1 MKEYF
6 GAIDEYQPLW
16 GSWRV
21 EELIEQ
27 GNYSKVYR
35 VCKEEWGR
43 RYISTVKFMSFSV
56 GSSDIK
62 EAQIIGI
69 DAAVMPEYFK
79 SLVGSI
85 QNEIELM
92 YKLRGN
98 SNIVTYEDHGIYEKK
113 DNSGWDVLI
122 RMEFLEPLPDFIEGH
137 KLDRFKAVKLGIDIC
152 KALEAC
158 VREDIIHRDI
168 RDSSIFISPKGE
180 FKLGNFCM
188 AKEFSQVRRPALAI
202 PSPLYMAPEL
212 YKEQGYDFSA
222 DIYSLGIV
230 MYKLLNKGRLPFLPL
245 PPNTISVDDTER
257 SIADRMTGKE
267 LILPADA
274 GENLGAIVLKA
285 CSYDKR
291 DRYKSPYEFR
301 QKLERFLKTEA
312 KSAKSDSQSVEEEF
326 IYTEAGCEEAKL
338 PAAEE
343 KLEMGNE
350 NPRRAEREAAAEI
363 AATAGDSNNDT
374 RAGRKKS
381 VQTIAVGAALM
392 IFAFIL
398 GYTLNYEP
406 LPAAEEP
413 TAEKDIEIAHIAP
426 EPEIAEAPTPE
437 PAIEIIKEAN
447 REISK
452 ATKRKKELEKLSKEA
467 MENYRQ
473 HEYEKAIKVYSELI
487 KADASYNNAEYADSF
502 LQLAAGHNLAGVKE
516 YSKGRFEQAAKEFEK
531 AMGWLDTMKKST
543 GNYDEQRCSGLK
555 AIYEENK
562 NRTFEKKEK
571 IDEFL
576 KLAAEC
582 NAAGVKL
589 YNEGYFGKSKQEF
602 EKALSY
608 LGEIRILV
616 PEYSANGYEG
626 LIEIYKGNLS
636 RAEKRQ

>member
-1 MKEYF
+1 
-6 GAIDEYQPLW
+6 
-16 GSWRV
+16 
-21 EELIEQ
+21 
-27 GNYSKVYR
+27 
-35 VCKEEWGR
+35 
-43 RYISTVKFMSFSV
+43 
-56 GSSDIK
+56 
-62 EAQIIGI
+62 
-69 DAAVMPEYFK
+69 
-79 SLVGSI
+79 
-85 QNEIELM
+85 
-92 YKLRGN
+92 
-98 SNIVTYEDHGIYEKK
+98 
-113 DNSGWDVLI
+113 
-122 RMEFLEPLPDFIEGH
+122 
-137 KLDRFKAVKLGIDIC
+137 
-152 KALEAC
+152 
-158 VREDIIHRDI
+158 
-168 RDSSIFISPKGE
+168 
-180 FKLGNFCM
+180 
-188 AKEFSQVRRPALAI
+188 
-202 PSPLYMAPEL
+202 
-212 YKEQGYDFSA
+212 
-222 DIYSLGIV
+222 
-230 MYKLLNKGRLPFLPL
+230 
-245 PPNTISVDDTER
+245 
-257 SIADRMTGKE
+257 
-267 LILPADA
+267 
-274 GENLGAIVLKA
+274 
-285 CSYDKR
+285 
-291 DRYKSPYEFR
+291 
-301 QKLERFLKTEA
+301 
-312 KSAKSDSQSVEEEF
+312 
-326 IYTEAGCEEAKL
+326 
-338 PAAEE
+338 
-343 KLEMGNE
+343 
-350 NPRRAEREAAAEI
+350 
-363 AATAGDSNNDT
+363 
-374 RAGRKKS
+374 
-381 VQTIAVGAALM
+381 
-392 IFAFIL
+392 FIL

-636 RAEKRQ
+636 RAEKR